1 MTSKEI
7 REYAEAVIVAFE
19 RKKPVKAKIMKVA
32 ESKRV
37 FAIISEYLVAKKR
50 GVGLEAYL
58 AETREEGVT
67 ITA

>member
-1 MTSKEI
+1 MTNKEI

-37 FAIISEYLVAKKR
+37 FAIISEYLEAKKR
-50 GVGLEAYL
+50 GIDLEAYL

-67 ITA
+67 VTA

>member
-32 ESKRV
+32 DSKRV
-37 FAIISEYLVAKKR
+37 FAIISEYLAAKKR
-50 GVGLEAYL
+50 GVDLEAYL